1 METDV
6 KTYRGRTLEELLP
19 QIREELG
26 PDAIVLRR
34 REGLAGGMGGFFQ
47 KHFVEVDARKAL
59 PDETPLEIRNDRAT
73 EAGLSTPG
81 VQALVAQASPF
92 ADTLSRAQEILHEA
106 AVEHA
111 PAGLYGPQPFVSD
124 AAALGRASAPTPET
138 SSDLRSPDR
147 VFPEPAT
154 DARPATSAFTLD
166 SADTLDSFPSM
177 PAVSD
182 SAVAPAPSLAATPA
196 PAAAAAVEKRLV
208 DGGLTASLASDLVGE
223 AVTHGLPFHGPRA
236 LKKLVRSAL
245 TRRLPV
251 MADMGPDSRVVAFV
265 GTGGS
270 GKSNAIAHI
279 ATAYANAG
287 ASIAVIALRSPD
299 GGRALA
305 AKLEPIGVSVLT
317 TDADVSAAKKRLDA
331 SSPLLTLIDTPAA
344 SPADAAG
351 VAALASQLKALG
363 ATEVHLALPATL
375 SAQAGEELAAAMRPL
390 GLTHLALT
398 RADETSRPG
407 AVVELAIA
415 LRRPLS
421 YRCAYDGAAPLD
433 PGSLAQ
439 TLLP

>member
-59 PDETPLEIRNDRAT
+59 PDETPLEVRSDRAT
-73 EAGLSTPG
+73 EEGLSTPG

-92 ADTLSRAQEILHEA
+92 ADTLSRAEQVLVEA
-106 AVEHA
+106 AASEPVA
-111 PAGLYGPQPFVSD
+111 AGLYGPQPNAV
-124 AAALGRASAPTPET
+124 ALGSASAPTPET

-154 DARPATSAFTLD
+154 DARPAIDLPAAPDPL
-166 SADTLDSFPSM
+166 PSM
-177 PAVSD
+177 LAVSD
-182 SAVAPAPSLAATPA
+182 SAVASAPSVAATPA

-208 DGGLTASLASDLVGE
+208 DGGLTASLAADLVGE
-223 AVTHGLPFHGPRA
+223 AVTHGLPFAGPRG

-279 ATAYANAG
+279 ATAYAAAG
-287 ASIAVIALRSPD
+287 ASVAVVALRSAD

-305 AKLEPIGVSVLT
+305 ARLEPLGVSVLT
-317 TDADVSAAKKRLDA
+317 TDADVKAAKKRLDG

-344 SPADAAG
+344 SPADVAG
-351 VAALASQLKALG
+351 VAALAAQLKTLG
-363 ATEVHLALPATL
+363 ATEVHLALPSTL

-390 GLTHLALT
+390 GLTHIALT

>member
-1 METDV
+1 
-6 KTYRGRTLEELLP
+6 
-19 QIREELG
+19 
-26 PDAIVLRR
+26 
-34 REGLAGGMGGFFQ
+34 
-47 KHFVEVDARKAL
+47 
-59 PDETPLEIRNDRAT
+59 
-73 EAGLSTPG
+73 
-81 VQALVAQASPF
+81 
-92 ADTLSRAQEILHEA
+92 
-106 AVEHA
+106 
-111 PAGLYGPQPFVSD
+111 
-124 AAALGRASAPTPET
+124 
-138 SSDLRSPDR
+138 
-147 VFPEPAT
+147 
-154 DARPATSAFTLD
+154 
-166 SADTLDSFPSM
+166 M
-177 PAVSD
+177 PAVEPS
-182 SAVAPAPSLAATPA
+182 VAPAAP

-208 DGGLTASLASDLVGE
+208 DGGLTSGLASDLVGE

-251 MADMGPDSRVVAFV
+251 MADLGPDSRVLAFV

-279 ATAYANAG
+279 ATAYAAAG
-287 ASIAVIALRSPD
+287 ASVAVVALRSQD

-305 AKLEPIGVSVLT
+305 ARLEPLGVSVLT

-331 SSPLLTLIDTPAA
+331 SSPLLTLIDTPSA
-344 SPADAAG
+344 SPADTAG

-363 ATEVHLALPATL
+363 ANEVHLALPATL

-398 RADETSRPG
+398 RADETTRPG

-433 PGSLAQ
+433 PGTLAQ

>member
-34 REGLAGGMGGFFQ
+34 REGLAGGVGGFFQ
-47 KHFVEVDARKAL
+47 KHFVEVDARMAL

-73 EAGLSTPG
+73 EEGLSTPG

-92 ADTLSRAQEILHEA
+92 ADTLSRAEQVLIEA
-106 AVEHA
+106 AASEPVA
-111 PAGLYGPQPFVSD
+111 AGLYGPQPNAS
-124 AAALGRASAPTPET
+124 ALGSASAPTPET
-138 SSDLRSPDR
+138 PSDLRSPGR

-154 DARPATSAFTLD
+154 DAQPAIDAPVARTVVTPDPL
-166 SADTLDSFPSM
+166 PSM
-177 PAVSD
+177 PAASD
-182 SAVAPAPSLAATPA
+182 SAPAPVPSLAATPA

-208 DGGLTASLASDLVGE
+208 DGGLTASLAADLVGE
-223 AVTHGLPFHGPRA
+223 AVTHGLPFAGPRG

-287 ASIAVIALRSPD
+287 ASVAVVALRSPD

-305 AKLEPIGVSVLT
+305 AKLEPLGVSVLT
-317 TDADVSAAKKRLDA
+317 TDSDVAVAKKRLDA

-351 VAALASQLKALG
+351 VAALSAQLKALG
-363 ATEVHLALPATL
+363 ATEVHLALPSTL

-390 GLTHLALT
+390 GLTHIALT

>member
-34 REGLAGGMGGFFQ
+34 REGLAGGVGGFFQ

-73 EAGLSTPG
+73 EEGLSTPG
-81 VQALVAQASPF
+81 VQTLVAQASPF
-92 ADTLSRAQEILHEA
+92 ADTLSRAEQVLVEA
-106 AVEHA
+106 AASEPVT
-111 PAGLYGPQPFVSD
+111 AGLYGPQPF
-124 AAALGRASAPTPET
+124 AADPSALGRASAPTPET

-154 DARPATSAFTLD
+154 DARPAIDVAAAPDPAPSLPAVPD
-166 SADTLDSFPSM
+166 SAP
-177 PAVSD
+177 
-182 SAVAPAPSLAATPA
+182 APAPSVAATPA

-208 DGGLTASLASDLVGE
+208 DGGLTAGLASDLVGE
-223 AVTHGLPFHGPRA
+223 AVIHGLPFHGPRA

-279 ATAYANAG
+279 ATAYAGAG
-287 ASIAVIALRSPD
+287 ASVAVVALRSPD

-305 AKLEPIGVSVLT
+305 AKLEPLGVSVLT

-351 VAALASQLKALG
+351 VAALASQIKALG

-398 RADETSRPG
+398 RADETARPG

>member
-34 REGLAGGMGGFFQ
+34 REGLGGGVGGFFQ

-73 EAGLSTPG
+73 EEGLSTPG

-92 ADTLSRAQEILHEA
+92 ADTLSRAEQVLVEA
-106 AVEHA
+106 AQSEPVA
-111 PAGLYGPQPFVSD
+111 AGLYGPQPKFD
-124 AAALGRASAPTPET
+124 AAALGHASVPTPET
-138 SSDLRSPDR
+138 SSDVRSPGR
-147 VFPEPAT
+147 VFPEPMT
-154 DARPATSAFTLD
+154 DAQPATNASARPTIDLPVAPD
-166 SADTLDSFPSM
+166 PLPSM
-177 PAVSD
+177 PAVEPS
-182 SAVAPAPSLAATPA
+182 VAAAPA

-223 AVTHGLPFHGPRA
+223 AVTHGLPFAGPRG

-287 ASIAVIALRSPD
+287 ASVAVVALRSPD

-305 AKLEPIGVSVLT
+305 AKLEPLGVSVLT
-317 TDADVSAAKKRLDA
+317 SDADVKAARKRLDG

-351 VAALASQLKALG
+351 VAALAAQLKALG

-398 RADETSRPG
+398 RADETTRPG

-433 PGSLAQ
+433 SASLAQ

>member
-47 KHFVEVDARKAL
+47 KHFVEVDARQAL

-73 EAGLSTPG
+73 EEGLSTPG

-92 ADTLSRAQEILHEA
+92 ADTLSRAQEILQEA

-111 PAGLYGPQPFVSD
+111 PAGLYGPQPNAS
-124 AAALGRASAPTPET
+124 ALGHASAPAPET

-154 DARPATSAFTLD
+154 DARPAIDVAAAPD
-166 SADTLDSFPSM
+166 PVPSM
-177 PAVSD
+177 PAVETSI
-182 SAVAPAPSLAATPA
+182 AATPA

-208 DGGLTASLASDLVGE
+208 DGGLTAGLAADLVGE

-279 ATAYANAG
+279 ATAYAAAG
-287 ASIAVIALRSPD
+287 AAVAVVALRSPD

-305 AKLEPIGVSVLT
+305 ARLEPLGVSVLT
-317 TDADVSAAKKRLDA
+317 TDADVKAAKKRLDG

-351 VAALASQLKALG
+351 VSALAAQLKALG
-363 ATEVHLALPATL
+363 ATEVHLALPSTL

-390 GLTHLALT
+390 GLTHIALT

>member
-1 METDV
+1 M
-6 KTYRGRTLEELLP
+6 
-19 QIREELG
+19 
-26 PDAIVLRR
+26 
-34 REGLAGGMGGFFQ
+34 
-47 KHFVEVDARKAL
+47 
-59 PDETPLEIRNDRAT
+59 
-73 EAGLSTPG
+73 
-81 VQALVAQASPF
+81 
-92 ADTLSRAQEILHEA
+92 
-106 AVEHA
+106 
-111 PAGLYGPQPFVSD
+111 
-124 AAALGRASAPTPET
+124 
-138 SSDLRSPDR
+138 
-147 VFPEPAT
+147 
-154 DARPATSAFTLD
+154 
-166 SADTLDSFPSM
+166 
-177 PAVSD
+177 
-182 SAVAPAPSLAATPA
+182 
-196 PAAAAAVEKRLV
+196 
-208 DGGLTASLASDLVGE
+208 
-223 AVTHGLPFHGPRA
+223 
-236 LKKLVRSAL
+236 RSAL

-287 ASIAVIALRSPD
+287 ASVAVVALRSPD

-305 AKLEPIGVSVLT
+305 AKLEPLGVSVLT
-317 TDADVSAAKKRLDA
+317 TDGDVKAAKKRLDG

>member
-34 REGLAGGMGGFFQ
+34 REGLGGGVGGFFQ

-59 PDETPLEIRNDRAT
+59 PDEIPLEARNDRAT
-73 EAGLSTPG
+73 KEGLSTPG
-81 VQALVAQASPF
+81 MQTLIAQASPF
-92 ADTLSRAQEILHEA
+92 ADTLSRAERVLVEA
-106 AVEHA
+106 ATEDT

-124 AAALGRASAPTPET
+124 AAALGRPPAPAPET
-138 SSDLRSPDR
+138 AP
-147 VFPEPAT
+147 
-154 DARPATSAFTLD
+154 DARPATMVSTGPDADLPVAPD
-166 SADTLDSFPSM
+166 SAPSM
-177 PAVSD
+177 PAVS
-182 SAVAPAPSLAATPA
+182 APAAPCVAAAPA
-196 PAAAAAVEKRLV
+196 PAASAAVEKRLV
-208 DGGLTASLASDLVGE
+208 DGGLTPGLAADLVGE
-223 AVTHGLPFHGPRA
+223 AVSHGLPFHGPRA

-251 MADMGPDSRVVAFV
+251 MADLGPDSRVIAFV

-279 ATAYANAG
+279 ATAYAAAG
-287 ASIAVIALRSPD
+287 ASVAAVALRSPD

-305 AKLEPIGVSVLT
+305 ARLEPLGVSVLT
-317 TDADVSAAKKRLDA
+317 TDADVSAAKQRLDG
-331 SSPLLTLIDTPAA
+331 STSLLTLIDTPSA

-363 ATEVHLALPATL
+363 ANEVHLALPATL

-398 RADETSRPG
+398 RADETTRPG

>member
-34 REGLAGGMGGFFQ
+34 REGLAGGVGGFFQ
-47 KHFVEVDARKAL
+47 KHFVEVDARQAL
-59 PDETPLEIRNDRAT
+59 PDEVPLEARNDRAT
-73 EAGLSTPG
+73 EEGLSTPG

-92 ADTLSRAQEILHEA
+92 ADTLTRAEQVLVEA
-106 AVEHA
+106 AASEPVA
-111 PAGLYGPQPFVSD
+111 AGLYGPQPKIDPS
-124 AAALGRASAPTPET
+124 ALGHAS
-138 SSDLRSPDR
+138 
-147 VFPEPAT
+147 AT
-154 DARPATSAFTLD
+154 DARPAIDAPAADALD
-166 SADTLDSFPSM
+166 YTPSM
-177 PAVSD
+177 PAVEPF
-182 SAVAPAPSLAATPA
+182 VAPAEPSVAPVAP
-196 PAAAAAVEKRLV
+196 PAAAAAIEKRLV

-223 AVTHGLPFHGPRA
+223 AVTHGLPFHGPRTM
-236 LKKLVRSAL
+236 KKLVRSAL

-251 MADMGPDSRVVAFV
+251 MADLGPDSRVLAFV

-279 ATAYANAG
+279 ATAYAAAG
-287 ASIAVIALRSPD
+287 ASVAVVALRSPD

-305 AKLEPIGVSVLT
+305 ARLEPLGVSVLT
-317 TDADVSAAKKRLDA
+317 SDADVSAAKKRLDA

-344 SPADAAG
+344 SPADVAG
-351 VAALASQLKALG
+351 VAALAAELRALG
-363 ATEVHLALPATL
+363 ANEVHLALPATL

>member
-34 REGLAGGMGGFFQ
+34 REGLAGGVGGFFQ

-59 PDETPLEIRNDRAT
+59 PDETPLEVRNDRAT
-73 EAGLSTPG
+73 EEGLSTPG

-92 ADTLSRAQEILHEA
+92 ADTLSRAEQVLIEA
-106 AVEHA
+106 ASSEPALQDPPVA
-111 PAGLYGPQPFVSD
+111 AGLYGPQPK
-124 AAALGRASAPTPET
+124 APTSEEPVAT
-138 SSDLRSPDR
+138 
-147 VFPEPAT
+147 EPA
-154 DARPATSAFTLD
+154 PPMPVVLE
-166 SADTLDSFPSM
+166 
-177 PAVSD
+177 PAVT
-182 SAVAPAPSLAATPA
+182 VAPSLAASPP
-196 PAAAAAVEKRLV
+196 PAAAAAVERRLV
-208 DGGLTASLASDLVGE
+208 DGGLTTGLAADLVGE
-223 AVTHGLPFHGPRA
+223 AVTHAMPFAGPRS

-251 MADMGPDSRVVAFV
+251 MADLGPDARVVAFV

-270 GKSNAIAHI
+270 GKSTAIAHL
-279 ATAYANAG
+279 AAAYANAG
-287 ASIAVIALRSPD
+287 ASVAVVALRSPD

-305 AKLEPIGVSVLT
+305 AKVEPIGVSVLT
-317 TDADVSAAKKRLDA
+317 TDSDVAAAKKRLDA

>member
-34 REGLAGGMGGFFQ
+34 REGLAGGVGGFFQ
-47 KHFVEVDARKAL
+47 KHFVEVDAREAL

-73 EAGLSTPG
+73 EEGLSTPG
-81 VQALVAQASPF
+81 VQTLVAQASPF
-92 ADTLSRAQEILHEA
+92 ADTLSRAEQVLIEA
-106 AVEHA
+106 AASEPALQQPVA
-111 PAGLYGPQPFVSD
+111 AGLYGPQPN
-124 AAALGRASAPTPET
+124 APVTPVVE
-138 SSDLRSPDR
+138 
-147 VFPEPAT
+147 EPVAPVVV
-154 DARPATSAFTLD
+154 DPA
-166 SADTLDSFPSM
+166 PSM
-177 PAVSD
+177 PAVPD
-182 SAVAPAPSLAATPA
+182 SALAPVPSVAATPA

-279 ATAYANAG
+279 ATAYAAAG
-287 ASIAVIALRSPD
+287 ASVAVVALRSPD

-305 AKLEPIGVSVLT
+305 AKLEPLGVSVLT
-317 TDADVSAAKKRLDA
+317 SDADVKPAKKRLDG

-351 VAALASQLKALG
+351 VATLAAQLKALG

-398 RADETSRPG
+398 RADETTRPG

-421 YRCAYDGAAPLD
+421 YRCAYDGATPLD

>member
-47 KHFVEVDARKAL
+47 KHFVEVDARQAL
-59 PDETPLEIRNDRAT
+59 PDETRLEIRNDRAT
-73 EAGLSTPG
+73 EEGLSTPG

-92 ADTLSRAQEILHEA
+92 ADTLSRAEQVLIEA
-106 AVEHA
+106 AASEPALQEPVA
-111 PAGLYGPQPFVSD
+111 AGLYGPQPN
-124 AAALGRASAPTPET
+124 APITPT
-138 SSDLRSPDR
+138 
-147 VFPEPAT
+147 VVEPVVVEPVAVE
-154 DARPATSAFTLD
+154 PL
-166 SADTLDSFPSM
+166 PSM
-177 PAVSD
+177 PAVEPS
-182 SAVAPAPSLAATPA
+182 VAAAPA

-208 DGGLTASLASDLVGE
+208 DGGLTASLAADLVGE
-223 AVTHGLPFHGPRA
+223 AVTHGLPFAGPRG

-251 MADMGPDSRVVAFV
+251 MADMGPDARVVAFV

-279 ATAYANAG
+279 ATAYAAAG
-287 ASIAVIALRSPD
+287 ASVAVVALRSAD

-305 AKLEPIGVSVLT
+305 ARLEPLGVSVLT
-317 TDADVSAAKKRLDA
+317 TDADVKAARKRLDG

-351 VAALASQLKALG
+351 VAALAGQLKALG

-398 RADETSRPG
+398 RADETTRPG

-421 YRCAYDGAAPLD
+421 YRCAYDGATPLD

>member
-34 REGLAGGMGGFFQ
+34 REGLAGGVGGFFQ
-47 KHFVEVDARKAL
+47 KHFVEVDARMAL

-73 EAGLSTPG
+73 EEGLSTPG

-92 ADTLSRAQEILHEA
+92 ADTLSRAQEILQEA
-106 AVEHA
+106 AVSEPVA
-111 PAGLYGPQPFVSD
+111 AGLYGPQPTAPVTTPTVEVVEPAID
-124 AAALGRASAPTPET
+124 LPAA
-138 SSDLRSPDR
+138 
-147 VFPEPAT
+147 PEPA
-154 DARPATSAFTLD
+154 
-166 SADTLDSFPSM
+166 PSM
-177 PAVSD
+177 PAVEPS
-182 SAVAPAPSLAATPA
+182 VAAAPA

-208 DGGLTASLASDLVGE
+208 DGGLTASLAADLVGE

-251 MADMGPDSRVVAFV
+251 MADLGPDARVVAFV

-279 ATAYANAG
+279 ATAYAAAG
-287 ASIAVIALRSPD
+287 ASVAVVALRSPD

-305 AKLEPIGVSVLT
+305 AKLEPLGVSVLT
-317 TDADVSAAKKRLDA
+317 TDADVKAAKQRLDG

-344 SPADAAG
+344 SPADTAG
-351 VAALASQLKALG
+351 VAALAGQLKALG
-363 ATEVHLALPATL
+363 ATEVHLALPSTL

-390 GLTHLALT
+390 GLTHIALT

>member
-34 REGLAGGMGGFFQ
+34 REGLAGGVGGFFQ
-47 KHFVEVDARKAL
+47 KHFVEVDARQAL

-73 EAGLSTPG
+73 EEGLSTPG

-92 ADTLSRAQEILHEA
+92 ADTLSRAQEILQEA

-111 PAGLYGPQPFVSD
+111 PAGLYGPQPS
-124 AAALGRASAPTPET
+124 ASALGHASAPTPET

-154 DARPATSAFTLD
+154 DARPAIDLPAAPD
-166 SADTLDSFPSM
+166 SLPSM

-182 SAVAPAPSLAATPA
+182 SAVAPAPSVAATPA
-196 PAAAAAVEKRLV
+196 PAPAAAVEKRLV
-208 DGGLTASLASDLVGE
+208 DGGLSASLAADLVGE
-223 AVTHGLPFHGPRA
+223 AVTHGLPFAGPRG

-279 ATAYANAG
+279 ATAYAAAG
-287 ASIAVIALRSPD
+287 ASVAVVALRSAD

-305 AKLEPIGVSVLT
+305 ARLEPLGVSVLT
-317 TDADVSAAKKRLDA
+317 TDADVKSAKKRLDG

-351 VAALASQLKALG
+351 VAALAAQLKALG

-398 RADETSRPG
+398 RADETTRPG

>member
-6 KTYRGRTLEELLP
+6 KTYRGSTLEELLP

-34 REGLAGGMGGFFQ
+34 REGLAGGVGGFFQ

-73 EAGLSTPG
+73 EEGLSTPG

-92 ADTLSRAQEILHEA
+92 ADTLSRAEQVLVEA
-106 AVEHA
+106 AAAEPVA
-111 PAGLYGPQPFVSD
+111 AGLYGPQPKFD
-124 AAALGRASAPTPET
+124 AVALGSASAPTPET
-138 SSDLRSPDR
+138 PSDLRSPGR

-154 DARPATSAFTLD
+154 DAQPAIDVPAAPVVP
-166 SADTLDSFPSM
+166 SAD
-177 PAVSD
+177 
-182 SAVAPAPSLAATPA
+182 APAAPTPSLAAVPA
-196 PAAAAAVEKRLV
+196 PAAATAVEKRLA

-223 AVTHGLPFHGPRA
+223 AVTHGLPFAGARG

-287 ASIAVIALRSPD
+287 ASVAVVALRSPD

-305 AKLEPIGVSVLT
+305 AKVEPLGVSVLT
-317 TDADVSAAKKRLDA
+317 SDADVKAAKKRLDG

-344 SPADAAG
+344 SPADPAG
-351 VAALASQLKALG
+351 VAALAAQLKALG

-398 RADETSRPG
+398 RADETTRPG

-433 PGSLAQ
+433 SASLAQ

>member
-47 KHFVEVDARKAL
+47 KHFVEVDARQAL
-59 PDETPLEIRNDRAT
+59 PDETPLELRNDRAT
-73 EAGLSTPG
+73 EEGLSTPG

-92 ADTLSRAQEILHEA
+92 ADTLSRAEQVLIEA
-106 AVEHA
+106 AASEPALQEPVA
-111 PAGLYGPQPFVSD
+111 AGLYGPQPN
-124 AAALGRASAPTPET
+124 APITPT
-138 SSDLRSPDR
+138 A
-147 VFPEPAT
+147 VEPVVMEPVAVE
-154 DARPATSAFTLD
+154 PL
-166 SADTLDSFPSM
+166 PSM
-177 PAVSD
+177 
-182 SAVAPAPSLAATPA
+182 SAVEPSVAATPA
-196 PAAAAAVEKRLV
+196 PAAAAAAEKRLV
-208 DGGLTASLASDLVGE
+208 DGGLTASLAADLVGE
-223 AVTHGLPFHGPRA
+223 AVTHGLPFAGPRG

-251 MADMGPDSRVVAFV
+251 MADLGPDSRVVAFV

-279 ATAYANAG
+279 ASAYAAAG
-287 ASIAVIALRSPD
+287 ASVAVVALRSAD

-305 AKLEPIGVSVLT
+305 ARLEPLGVSVLT
-317 TDADVSAAKKRLDA
+317 TDADVKAAKQRLDG

-351 VAALASQLKALG
+351 VAALAGQLKALG

-398 RADETSRPG
+398 RADETTRPG

-421 YRCAYDGAAPLD
+421 YRCAYDGATPLD

>member
-1 METDV
+1 
-6 KTYRGRTLEELLP
+6 
-19 QIREELG
+19 
-26 PDAIVLRR
+26 
-34 REGLAGGMGGFFQ
+34 MGGFFQ
-47 KHFVEVDARKAL
+47 KHFVEVDARQAL

-73 EAGLSTPG
+73 EEGLSTPG

-92 ADTLSRAQEILHEA
+92 ADTLSRAEQVLIEA
-106 AVEHA
+106 AASEPALQEPVA
-111 PAGLYGPQPFVSD
+111 AGLYGPQPNAPITPTVVEPVVAEPVPVEPLPSTPAVEPSI
-124 AAALGRASAPTPET
+124 AAA
-138 SSDLRSPDR
+138 
-147 VFPEPAT
+147 
-154 DARPATSAFTLD
+154 
-166 SADTLDSFPSM
+166 
-177 PAVSD
+177 
-182 SAVAPAPSLAATPA
+182 PA

-208 DGGLTASLASDLVGE
+208 DGGLTAGLAADLVGE
-223 AVTHGLPFHGPRA
+223 AVTHGLPFAGPRG

-251 MADMGPDSRVVAFV
+251 MADMGPDARVVAFV

-279 ATAYANAG
+279 ATAYAAAG
-287 ASIAVIALRSPD
+287 ASVAVVALRSAD

-305 AKLEPIGVSVLT
+305 ARLEPLGVSVLT
-317 TDADVSAAKKRLDA
+317 TDADVKAAKKRLDG

-351 VAALASQLKALG
+351 VAALAGQLKALG

-398 RADETSRPG
+398 RADETTRPG

-421 YRCAYDGAAPLD
+421 YRCAYDGATPLD

>member
-26 PDAIVLRR
+26 PEAIVLRR
-34 REGLAGGMGGFFQ
+34 REGLGGGVGGFFQ
-47 KHFVEVDARKAL
+47 KHFVEVDARQAL
-59 PDETPLEIRNDRAT
+59 PDEIPLEVRNDRAT
-73 EAGLSTPG
+73 EEGLSAPG
-81 VQALVAQASPF
+81 VQALIAQASPF
-92 ADTLSRAQEILHEA
+92 ADTLSRAERVLVEA
-106 AVEHA
+106 ATEDT

-124 AAALGRASAPTPET
+124 AAALGRPPAPAPET
-138 SSDLRSPDR
+138 GPDADLP
-147 VFPEPAT
+147 VAP
-154 DARPATSAFTLD
+154 D
-166 SADTLDSFPSM
+166 SAPSM
-177 PAVSD
+177 PAVS
-182 SAVAPAPSLAATPA
+182 APAAPSVAAAPA
-196 PAAAAAVEKRLV
+196 PAASAAVEKRLV
-208 DGGLTASLASDLVGE
+208 DGGLTPGLAADLVGE
-223 AVTHGLPFHGPRA
+223 AVSHGLPFHGPRA

-251 MADMGPDSRVVAFV
+251 MAALGPDSRVIAFV

-279 ATAYANAG
+279 ATAYAAAG
-287 ASIAVIALRSPD
+287 ASVAVVALRSPD
-299 GGRALA
+299 GGRGLA
-305 AKLEPIGVSVLT
+305 ARLEPLGVSVLT
-317 TDADVSAAKKRLDA
+317 TEADVAGAKKRLDA
-331 SSPLLTLIDTPAA
+331 SSPLLTLIDTPSA
-344 SPADAAG
+344 SPADVAG

-398 RADETSRPG
+398 RADETTRPG

-421 YRCAYDGAAPLD
+421 YRCAFDDAAPLD

>member
-47 KHFVEVDARKAL
+47 KHFVEVDARQAL
-59 PDETPLEIRNDRAT
+59 PDETPLELRNDRAT
-73 EAGLSTPG
+73 EEGLSTPG

-92 ADTLSRAQEILHEA
+92 ADTLSRAEQVLIEA
-106 AVEHA
+106 AASEPALQEPVA
-111 PAGLYGPQPFVSD
+111 AGLYGPQPNAPITSTAVEPVVVEPV
-124 AAALGRASAPTPET
+124 AA
-138 SSDLRSPDR
+138 
-147 VFPEPAT
+147 EP
-154 DARPATSAFTLD
+154 L
-166 SADTLDSFPSM
+166 PSM
-177 PAVSD
+177 PAVE
-182 SAVAPAPSLAATPA
+182 PSVAATPA

-208 DGGLTASLASDLVGE
+208 DGGLTASLAADLVGE
-223 AVTHGLPFHGPRA
+223 AVTHGLPFAGPRA

-279 ATAYANAG
+279 ASAYAAAG
-287 ASIAVIALRSPD
+287 ASVAVVALRSAD

-305 AKLEPIGVSVLT
+305 ARLEPLGVSVLT
-317 TDADVSAAKKRLDA
+317 TDADVKAAKQRLDG

-351 VAALASQLKALG
+351 VAALAGQLKALG

-398 RADETSRPG
+398 RADETTRPG

-421 YRCAYDGAAPLD
+421 YRCAYDGATPLD

>member
-34 REGLAGGMGGFFQ
+34 REGLAGGVGGFFQ

-73 EAGLSTPG
+73 EEGLSTPG
-81 VQALVAQASPF
+81 VQTLVAQASPF
-92 ADTLSRAQEILHEA
+92 ADTLSRAEQVLVEA
-106 AVEHA
+106 AASEPVA
-111 PAGLYGPQPFVSD
+111 AGLYGPQPFGSD
-124 AAALGRASAPTPET
+124 PSALGRASAPTPET

-154 DARPATSAFTLD
+154 DARPAIDVAAAPDPAPSLPAVPD
-166 SADTLDSFPSM
+166 SAP
-177 PAVSD
+177 
-182 SAVAPAPSLAATPA
+182 APAPSVAATPA

-208 DGGLTASLASDLVGE
+208 DGGLTAGLASDLVGE
-223 AVTHGLPFHGPRA
+223 AVIHGLPFHGPRA

-279 ATAYANAG
+279 ATAYAGAG
-287 ASIAVIALRSPD
+287 ASVAVVALRSPD

-305 AKLEPIGVSVLT
+305 AKLEPLGVSVLT

-351 VAALASQLKALG
+351 VAALASQIKALG

-398 RADETSRPG
+398 RADETARPG

>member
-26 PDAIVLRR
+26 PEAIVLRR
-34 REGLAGGMGGFFQ
+34 REGLAGGVGGFFQ
-47 KHFVEVDARKAL
+47 KHFVEVDARQAL

-73 EAGLSTPG
+73 EEGLSTPG

-92 ADTLSRAQEILHEA
+92 ADTLSRAEQVLIEA
-106 AVEHA
+106 AASEPALQEPPVA
-111 PAGLYGPQPFVSD
+111 AGLYGPQPKAPV
-124 AAALGRASAPTPET
+124 APTVVE
-138 SSDLRSPDR
+138 
-147 VFPEPAT
+147 EPVVPVTVEPTA
-154 DARPATSAFTLD
+154 
-166 SADTLDSFPSM
+166 
-177 PAVSD
+177 
-182 SAVAPAPSLAATPA
+182 APSVPAIPA

-208 DGGLTASLASDLVGE
+208 DGGLTASLAADLVGE
-223 AVTHGLPFHGPRA
+223 AVTHGLPFHGPRG

-245 TRRLPV
+245 TGRLPV
-251 MADMGPDSRVVAFV
+251 MADMGPDARVVAFV

-279 ATAYANAG
+279 ATAYAAAG
-287 ASIAVIALRSPD
+287 ASVAVVALRSAD

-305 AKLEPIGVSVLT
+305 AKLEPLGVSVLT
-317 TDADVSAAKKRLDA
+317 TDADVKAAKQRLDA

-351 VAALASQLKALG
+351 VAALAAQLKALG

-375 SAQAGEELAAAMRPL
+375 SPQAGEELAAAMRPL